1 MEFVGNIA
9 DVNVSFTIT
18 DTPLIQEIKNHVSPT
33 YFMNQ
38 LINVGYQVI
47 NVITPIRSECSC
59 CSEIKTEVNELSE
72 RLAPFNTGGNS
83 TRNGQLGE
91 IFACVLFKKRNPNI
105 AYQDTSK
112 IEKSGDAIVTLSNH
126 IINSIMIDYKNYDSP
141 VPSTEVD
148 KLVRDMKT
156 QNIQFGIILS
166 YKSKISKRRTIDY
179 DIIDGKLI
187 VFIAAY
193 GLDIFTL
200 EMAIQYI
207 QRLHEC
213 NVLSISTKLHE
224 LVSRGNMKKISDVYE
239 SVYGFACQL
248 SQTINS
254 IKENQDKLNKMFY
267 GMIHDCEKLLTQ
279 MNLLLEGLDT
289 DMNEIHRE
297 SVTSSHT
304 YTELNDIVD
313 RVIDKEKDKSLS
325 QRILNITQR
334 LHISGFYSEK
344 DNSIHFTNVGK
355 LMITKSRVTMLFYNH
370 SEAECS
376 FNPMYEAFKNGCYH
390 IILSDDSS
398 KWDIIER
405 RFTQN

>member
-1 MEFVGNIA
+1 MEFSSQID
-9 DVNVSFTIT
+9 DVNVSFQIT
-18 DTPLIQEIKNHVSPT
+18 DTSLIQRIKDHVAPT
-33 YFMNQ
+33 YFLNQ
-38 LINVGYQVI
+38 LINVGFQVI
-47 NVITPIRSECSC
+47 SVITPIHNECSC
-59 CSEIKTEVNELSE
+59 CAEIKTEVNELSE

-83 TRNGQLGE
+83 SKNGQLGE
-91 IFACVLFKKRNPNI
+91 VFACVLFRKRNPHI
-105 AYQDTSK
+105 SYQDTSK
-112 IEKSGDAIVTLSNH
+112 IEKSGDAILTLSNH
-126 IINSIMIDYKNYDSP
+126 ILNKIMVDYKNYDSP

-148 KLVRDMKT
+148 KLVRDMKA
-156 QNIQFGIILS
+156 QNIQFGIIVS
-166 YKSKISKRRTIDY
+166 YRSKISKRSNIDY

-200 EMAIQYI
+200 EMAIQYL
-207 QRLHEC
+207 QKLHEC

-224 LVSRGNMKKISDVYE
+224 LVFHGNMKKISDVYG
-239 SVYGFACQL
+239 SVYRFACQL

-254 IKENQDKLNKMFY
+254 IKENQDKMNKMFY
-267 GMIHDCEKLLTQ
+267 GMINDCEKILTQ
-279 MNLLLEGLDT
+279 MNMLLENLEKDI
-289 DMNEIHRE
+289 NEVHRE
-297 SVTSSHT
+297 SVTNIHS
-304 YTELNDIVD
+304 YTELNGVCD
-313 RVIDKEKDKSLS
+313 RVIDKEKDKLLS
-325 QRILNITQR
+325 KRILNITQR
-334 LHISGFYSEK
+334 LDISGFYSEK